1 MFEDT
6 MREIIS
12 DIKITASPQRVW
24 EVLTDLESYSLWN
37 PFVRNALGR
46 VQEGEQLQVFI
57 QPPDSKGMTFK
68 PVVKQVILQHRF
80 SWLGHLM
87 VPGLFDGEHIFEI
100 EPVGEAEVR
109 FVQRERFRG
118 IFVPLLL
125 KGIGKKTKAGFEAM
139 NRALKSR
146 AEGVEL

>member
-1 MFEDT
+1 

-12 DIKITASPQRVW
+12 DIEINASPQRVW
-24 EVLTDLESYSLWN
+24 EVLTDLESYSRWN
-37 PFVRNALGR
+37 PFIRNAMGR
-46 VQEGEQLQVFI
+46 VREGEQLQVFI
-57 QPPDSKGMTFK
+57 QPPESKGMTFK
-68 PVVKQVILQHRF
+68 PVAKEVIPQRRF

-100 EPVGEAEVR
+100 DRINEEKVR

-125 KGIGKKTKAGFEAM
+125 KGIGAKTEKGFDAM

-146 AEGVEL
+146 AEGH

>member
-1 MFEDT
+1 
-6 MREIIS
+6 MREILS
-12 DIKITASPQRVW
+12 DIKINASPQRVW
-24 EVLTDLESYSLWN
+24 EVLTDLASYSLWN

-57 QPPDSKGMTFK
+57 KPPDSRGMTFK
-68 PVVKQVILQHRF
+68 PVVKEVVPQRRF

-100 EPVGEAEVR
+100 DPISEEEVR
-109 FVQRERFRG
+109 FIQRERFRG

-125 KGIGKKTKAGFEAM
+125 KGIGTKTEKGFEAM
-139 NRALKSR
+139 NQALKSR
-146 AEGVEL
+146 AENK